1 MAEVHDSR
9 SAVIRYGLLAVLLV
23 LTVCWPA
30 RAQDRPAAVADV
42 EDHVRRR
49 VEAWYRERA
58 PRRVACSRC
67 RGAGDRRPDC
77 YMCDRTGLDL
87 SKVARKVLVKFMRPS
102 ERRGLDLE
110 HWFRESMRQ
119 QPTWGL
125 FPFAIEDVKVESVL
139 VGRDTAWATVAWKE
153 NRACEAWAREG
164 REFWTGYAR
173 DGAPDLIAHEWFVA
187 GTFSVPR
194 IGDYLEALVW
204 AEEREGLTDLERARA
219 REAREAAEQEAR
231 TRVVADRG
239 EILNVSREVTA
250 EGDVSYDVSI
260 WTGSTDVHVRVV
272 PGPRHGESA
281 RALEDR
287 LAGMPQWTTV
297 VFRGRL
303 QSWARTPG
311 ALPSRVDL
319 VDGQVHAHDG
329 QPRPLPV
336 PGGTRP
342 PDEDGDAPPL
352 DD

>member
-1 MAEVHDSR
+1 M
-9 SAVIRYGLLAVLLV
+9 IKYGLLAVLLA
-23 LTVCWPA
+23 CWPA

-67 RGAGDRRPDC
+67 RGADDRRPDC

-87 SKVARKVLVKFMRPS
+87 SKVAKKVLVKFMRPS

-110 HWFRESMRQ
+110 RWFRESMRQ

-125 FPFAIEDVKVESVL
+125 FPFAIDDVKVESVL
-139 VGRDTAWATVAWKE
+139 VGRDTAWATVAWKDI
-153 NRACEAWAREG
+153 RACEAWVREG

-173 DGAPDLIAHEWFVA
+173 DDSPDLVAHEWFVA

-194 IGDYLEALVW
+194 VGDYLEALVW

-239 EILNVSREVTA
+239 MLLNVSREVA
-250 EGDVSYDVSI
+250 PEGDVSYDVSI

-287 LAGMPQWTTV
+287 LAGLSQGTTV

-303 QSWARTPG
+303 QSWVRTAG

-329 QPRPLPV
+329 RPEPGPTAPDGAGRDERAGPTPRE
-336 PGGTRP
+336 
-342 PDEDGDAPPL
+342 DDGDAPPL
-352 DD
+352 PD